1 MRAYLTRVS
10 PAVLILTA
18 TIASGATGYLVTWIV
33 AAQID
38 AAAYTTFAVYWS
50 TLYLVVGAFGGVQ
63 QEVTRATKTR
73 TEGGWV
79 RARVSVFAL
88 ALGAVVFGALAA
100 TGPLWTPIV
109 FPASSVGMLWPLAI
123 GAGSYVLVASLC
135 GVLYGVR
142 FWYPLALMIV
152 FDGVLRLLGI
162 LLALS
167 LGGGM
172 EALAWAVAVPFPL
185 TIALVLPLIAH
196 RLMRRVT
203 LDVGY
208 RQLTWNVARTVL
220 AAAATASLISG
231 FPLLLRVTSPEVSD
245 AAMAP
250 LILALTLTR
259 APIVIPLMSMQSY
272 LVVYFLDHPD
282 TDVSR
287 TLRAQGAIV
296 AGSLLLAGLAAW
308 TGPWI
313 ITVLFGAGFAISPGM
328 IFVLVA
334 SSGLVAALCVSGP
347 AVLARSAHGMYLAG
361 WSCAAVVTL
370 LSLFLPLEFE
380 RKVLLALLVGPLSG
394 ILVHAM
400 GLWRARK

>member
-1 MRAYLTRVS
+1 MRARLTRVS

-18 TIASGATGYLVTWIV
+18 TIVSGATGYLVTWIV

-38 AAAYTTFAVYWS
+38 AAAYTAFAVYWS
-50 TLYLVVGAFGGVQ
+50 ALYLVVGAFGGVQ
-63 QEVTRATKTR
+63 QEVTRATSARAEDKQV
-73 TEGGWV
+73 G
-79 RARVSVFAL
+79 ARVSVFAL
-88 ALGAVVFGALAA
+88 ALGAVLFCVLAA
-100 TGPLWTPIV
+100 TGPLWAPIA
-109 FPASSVGMLWPLAI
+109 FSASSAGMLWPLAI
-123 GAGSYVLVASLC
+123 GAASYVLVAGLC

-142 FWYPLALMIV
+142 LWYPLALMIV
-152 FDGVLRLLGI
+152 IDGVLRLLGI

-167 LGGGM
+167 LGGGP

-185 TIALVLPLIAH
+185 AIALVLPFIAR
-196 RLMRRVT
+196 RLTRQVVV
-203 LDVGY
+203 DVGY

-272 LVVYFLDHPD
+272 LVVYFLDHRD

-287 TLRAQGAIV
+287 TVRAQGAIV

-308 TGPWI
+308 SGPWI
-313 ITVLFGAGFAISPGM
+313 INALFGDGFAISPGM

-347 AVLARSAHGMYLAG
+347 AVLARSAHGIYLAG

-380 RKVLLALLVGPLSG
+380 GKVLLALLIGPLSG
-394 ILVHAM
+394 ILVHAA
-400 GLWRARK
+400 GLWRARS